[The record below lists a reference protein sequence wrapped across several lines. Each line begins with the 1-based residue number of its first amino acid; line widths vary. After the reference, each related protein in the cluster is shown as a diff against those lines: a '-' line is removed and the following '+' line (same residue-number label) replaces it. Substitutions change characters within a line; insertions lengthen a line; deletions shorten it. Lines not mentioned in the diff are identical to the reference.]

1 MIIFNDRRDAGV
13 KLARKME
20 STGLDNYKN
29 PIVLGIP
36 RGGLA
41 VGAPIADMLC
51 CPLEPVTLR
60 KLPLPLDPQMGFG
73 AVNIDKEVIVNQ
85 DIVDRG
91 FVSGEDIKDITDE
104 VYREVQRRDRVYR
117 GNKPFPKLED
127 RHVII
132 ADDGLATGYTML
144 AAVRFARG
152 RNARKVTA
160 AVPVSHFEAYNLVV
174 KEMDSMICLYIDRG
188 FSFAVAAFYDSFPD
202 MSDEEVIG
210 ILKTAKI

>member
-41 VGAPIADMLC
+41 VGEPIADMLC
-51 CPLEPVTLR
+51 CPLESVTLR

-91 FVSGEDIKDITDE
+91 FVSGEDIQDITDE
-104 VYREVQRRDRVYR
+104 VYRELQRRDRVYR

-160 AVPVSHFEAYNLVV
+160 AVPVSHFEAYNLVA
-174 KEMDSMICLYIDRG
+174 KEADSMICLYIDRG